1 MASLI
6 SHLERIVALAVDV
19 DIPTPVTD
27 ALLDVLQ
34 GPFELIFYLPQFASA
49 ATGLGVQFL
58 GYH

>member
-34 GPFELIFYLPQFASA
+34 GPF
-49 ATGLGVQFL
+49 
-58 GYH
+58 